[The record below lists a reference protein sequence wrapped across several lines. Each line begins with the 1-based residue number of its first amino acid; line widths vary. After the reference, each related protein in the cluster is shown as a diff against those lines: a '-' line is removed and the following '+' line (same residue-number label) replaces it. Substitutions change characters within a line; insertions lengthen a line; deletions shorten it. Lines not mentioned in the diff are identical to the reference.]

1 MEKGERV
8 AVGCIS
14 FVELVLCMV
23 YGKYYIRG
31 WSEADLLS
39 VSFIYCVAPFFV
51 KNSKESGLIKFDL
64 LSFIA
69 LLLIYLL
76 GFRLILNIFDD
87 SYMEYIAIFIFTILA
102 ARVILNLFA
111 KYKNS

>member
-1 MEKGERV
+1 MGSTILGAGVKPIFSR
-8 AVGCIS
+8 S
-14 FVELVLCMV
+14 PFFVCT
-23 YGKYYIRG
+23 
-31 WSEADLLS
+31 
-39 VSFIYCVAPFFV
+39 FIYCVAPFFV